1 MHKELIEELIT
12 KHLDPEFR
20 GRLIDRGLARSMIWE
35 NGILPKNSS
44 DFSDELTY
52 DLLSY
57 GYSLLSLA
65 IKGINNGI
73 NENLRNQAFEKAATA
88 LMTVIYNGATNY
100 SKYSFHT
107 LMCASAYHLAHYSAK
122 SYSLLN
128 KVEEYLSENILEKS
142 LRLLLIRACH
152 QLP

>member
-12 KHLDPEFR
+12 NYLDPEFR

-35 NGILPKNSS
+35 NGILPENAS

-65 IKGINNGI
+65 IKSIENKAS
-73 NENLRNQAFEKAATA
+73 ENLRNQAFEKAATA
-88 LMTVIYNGATNY
+88 LMTVIYNGETNY
-100 SKYSFHT
+100 TKFSFHT

-122 SYSLLN
+122 SYSLL
-128 KVEEYLSENILEKS
+128 KKTEEYQSKN
-142 LRLLLIRACH
+142 
-152 QLP
+152 